1 MRVLK
6 IDVTKLDKAHF
17 FKGKPNKEGHSPV
30 YADLI
35 IHENKDG
42 VDKYGNCCFVAQGV
56 SKEARDR
63 KERGPIVGNG
73 RDVGGGNSRPTPAP
87 RQPQPPQPP
96 DEDVPF

>member
-42 VDKYGNCCFVAQGV
+42 VD
-56 SKEARDR
+56 
-63 KERGPIVGNG
+63 
-73 RDVGGGNSRPTPAP
+73 
-87 RQPQPPQPP
+87 
-96 DEDVPF
+96 